1 MNAAGSTVAA
11 LVVVL
16 SAVGCGHEGSAGSN
30 VGQAGTQAG
39 FAGGFSPPPSGAAGT
54 ATGAAGASGTSAGTA
69 GGSGSSSSV
78 TAGNAATAGTSASS
92 TGSGGAAGMTTGMT
106 PGGSAGT
113 GAGAAGGGAPT
124 SGGGY
129 IVSGNFKG
137 YAWTGVTGMASTIMP
152 KDFAGLAAGA
162 PLCVMGMVEASAD
175 YSAVGMLGV
184 NLNQAN
190 TMNAPLMTVTPT
202 GMGLMVDINNTGNSL
217 LRVQVQ
223 TPDGDMNADHRWCA
237 PISGKGGLIPWAT
250 FNTKCWDNSGT
261 AYAMEPISTA
271 IISVPSMMTT
281 PVNFNFCLNS
291 LGEAGGTTAM
301 PTAGSGA
308 AGSGSGAAGMS
319 ASVGGPG
326 TGMGTLTGQYDW
338 HNVTKD
344 GRDYIVQNNV
354 WGGGAQTIDYLG
366 TTFQVTKHD
375 GNNPTNGQ
383 PGSYPSVFIGS
394 NNGHTTMGSNLP
406 KQVSALTSVQ
416 TTWAHNAGSSIGGTY
431 NAAYDVWFSTNAGG
445 DSGAPSGGYLMVW
458 LYKTANVQPLG
469 NSIAQ
474 SGATIQGVEGT
485 WDVWIGQQM
494 GKPCV
499 SYVRTQ
505 QSNSMTFD
513 LNKFI
518 QDATKRAEKPIQS
531 TWYLTNVFAGFEIWS
546 GGVGLK
552 TTEFSAVVQ

>member
-1 MNAAGSTVAA
+1 M
-11 LVVVL
+11 
-16 SAVGCGHEGSAGSN
+16 
-30 VGQAGTQAG
+30 
-39 FAGGFSPPPSGAAGT
+39 
-54 ATGAAGASGTSAGTA
+54 AAGAT
-69 GGSGSSSSV
+69 
-78 TAGNAATAGTSASS
+78 
-92 TGSGGAAGMTTGMT
+92 
-106 PGGSAGT
+106 AGT

-162 PLCVMGMVEASAD
+162 PLCVMGTVEASAD

-190 TMNAPLMTVTPT
+190 TTDAPLMTVTPT
-202 GMGLMVDINNTGNSL
+202 GTGLMVDINNTGNSL

-223 TPDGDMNADHRWCA
+223 TMDGDTNADHRWCA
-237 PISGKGGLIPWAT
+237 PVSGKGGLIPWAT

-271 IISVPSMMTT
+271 IVSVPSMMTT

-291 LGEAGGTTAM
+291 IGEAGATMM
-301 PTAGSGA
+301 PAAGSGAGA
-308 AGSGSGAAGMS
+308 AGSGTGAAGMS
-319 ASVGGPG
+319 ASTGGPG

-366 TTFQVTKHD
+366 TTFTVTKHD

-394 NNGHTTMGSNLP
+394 NNGHTTTGSNLP
-406 KQVSALTSVQ
+406 KQVSALASVQ
-416 TTWAHNAGSSIGGTY
+416 TTWANNAGSSIGGTY

-445 DSGAPSGGYLMVW
+445 DPGAPSGGYLMVW

-469 NSIAQ
+469 NTIAQ
-474 SGATIQGVEGT
+474 SGATIQGVDGT

-494 GKPCV
+494 GKPCI

-505 QSNSMTFD
+505 QSNSITFD

-531 TWYLTNVFAGFEIWS
+531 AWYLTNVFAGFEIWT
-546 GGVGLK
+546 GGAGLK